1 MSVKRW
7 ARRGALGHSDTA
19 CIAPFPA
26 EHCDWQVWYH
36 SNCSNRGKGCYNTRL
51 TDEGGCCIWYNE
63 PAVGHLHCIIFWFAI
78 QSAVWRGGVSCYTPP
93 HLWNVEFLQV
103 LMFFFCLVFGKKNLS
118 ISFIVLKTELPN
130 FCVWRVDVSDL
141 YVTNLYGHIKTVE
154 QRTIIQ
160 QYGEEGPGQAGA
172 PPSPHL
178 AVPNVTSHPSTASVP
193 TYYLMWHYNCLR
205 TIKG

>member
-63 PAVGHLHCIIFWFAI
+63 PTVGHLHCIIFWFTI

-103 LMFFFCLVFGKKNLS
+103 LMFFSALFLVKKICQFPLLFWRLNFQ
-118 ISFIVLKTELPN
+118 ISVSGGLTSVICMWLTFVGTLKP
-130 FCVWRVDVSDL
+130 
-141 YVTNLYGHIKTVE
+141 
-154 QRTIIQ
+154 
-160 QYGEEGPGQAGA
+160 
-172 PPSPHL
+172 
-178 AVPNVTSHPSTASVP
+178 
-193 TYYLMWHYNCLR
+193 
-205 TIKG
+205 